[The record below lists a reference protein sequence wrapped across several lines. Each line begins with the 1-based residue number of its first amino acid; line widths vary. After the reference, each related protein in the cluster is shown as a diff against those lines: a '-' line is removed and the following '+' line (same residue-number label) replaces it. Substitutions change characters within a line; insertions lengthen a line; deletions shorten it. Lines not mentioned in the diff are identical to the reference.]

1 MKFIIKI
8 FLISIFF
15 TNTSNSNEIKW
26 TNCKITEMPFLY
38 KLMKPMYKIVNMDI
52 TYEDF
57 LKEENDEIE
66 FSEKIF
72 NLNDKKKITRI
83 KKKNE
88 DLVENV
94 LYFEFVDKKIAKGLG
109 KSYEFKIPTSENNEL
124 RYFAVR
130 VYTINFENNSVITH
144 IYTGNDKDV
153 FRIEKCNSNIDSAS
167 KQHNYIWIV
176 LFLSLISYF
185 VFKHSTTKKRVKKKN

>member
-1 MKFIIKI
+1 MKFIFKI
-8 FLISIFF
+8 FLLSIFF

-26 TNCKITEMPFLY
+26 TNCKITEMPYLY
-38 KLMKPMYKIVNMDI
+38 NIMKPALKRLNV

-57 LKEENDEIE
+57 LKQENDEIE

-83 KKKNE
+83 KNKNE

-94 LYFEFVDKKIAKGLG
+94 LYFEFIDKKIAKGLG
-109 KSYEFKIPTSENNEL
+109 KSYEIKYPSTSETDEV
-124 RYFAVR
+124 RFFAVR

-144 IYTGNDKDV
+144 IYTGNYKDV
-153 FRIEKCNSNIDSAS
+153 FRIEKCKINIDSPS
-167 KQHNYIWIV
+167 KQHNYIWII
-176 LFLSLISYF
+176 LFLALISYF
-185 VFKHSTTKKRVKKKN
+185 VFKHSTTKKKIKKKN

>member
-1 MKFIIKI
+1 
-8 FLISIFF
+8 
-15 TNTSNSNEIKW
+15 
-26 TNCKITEMPFLY
+26 
-38 KLMKPMYKIVNMDI
+38 MKPAYKRLNV

-57 LKEENDEIE
+57 LKQENDEIE

-83 KKKNE
+83 KNKNE

-94 LYFEFVDKKIAKGLG
+94 LYFEFIDNKFVIAKGLG
-109 KSYEFKIPTSENNEL
+109 KSYEIKIPSTSETDEV
-124 RYFAVR
+124 RIFAVR